1 MGSANP
7 QRLGPPDLR
16 RPDVLPQLHKV
27 EPAPGGDYWVSVG
40 QVEVPPDQIICVFRP
55 ESDRTVPAP
64 EKVQEMFGQV
74 NDRTCVVSIEFTD
87 ANGSD
92 WERDPR
98 GALVSRELSGQ

>member
-1 MGSANP
+1 M
-7 QRLGPPDLR
+7 
-16 RPDVLPQLHKV
+16 
-27 EPAPGGDYWVSVG
+27 
-40 QVEVPPDQIICVFRP
+40 PPDQIICVFRP

-87 ANGSD
+87 AKGSH